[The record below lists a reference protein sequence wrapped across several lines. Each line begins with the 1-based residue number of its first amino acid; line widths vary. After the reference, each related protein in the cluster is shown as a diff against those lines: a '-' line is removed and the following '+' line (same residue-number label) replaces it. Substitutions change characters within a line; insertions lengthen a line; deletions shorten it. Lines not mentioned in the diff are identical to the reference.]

1 MTLFTKTAFLLPSV
15 KNSRLLWEKQVVETV
30 LEVKGITKQYPGS
43 KKKAN
48 NNISF
53 DLRKGEILCIAGEN
67 GAGKTTLM
75 KILIG
80 LQMPDAGEIFIN
92 GKKEIINSPAYAKKL
107 RIGMVHQHFMLFPEY
122 TVAENIVMGMEPK
135 KFNIFFDVKKAK
147 ETAEKT
153 IKDHDFKLNAGQ
165 KIKDLS
171 PGQMQQAE
179 ICRILH
185 RDAQIIILDE
195 PTSILTEQE
204 ADALFKTLEKFAAG
218 GKSIILI
225 THKLREIKGKC
236 ARVAVLRSGEMAGIR
251 DARETD
257 EYEIAR
263 MMTGEDIPQ
272 FEASAKTPVLKTE
285 PVIEF
290 DNVTVKRKMQ
300 KLPLLDGVSFK
311 VFPNEILG
319 FAGVGGNGLGV
330 IEAVLGGFLHPAQGK
345 VLHRGKDISAFKIR
359 ALRKEGL
366 AYVPSDRIRVGS
378 AVNASIDEN
387 LIINRRVEFLKK
399 KFNKNAVKDFSQN
412 LIKSYNI
419 EGARGVKK
427 CSSLSGGNL
436 QKLILAREIDFF
448 RDYIVFSEPSWGLDF
463 ASSRFIMK
471 EIEALK
477 EKGAAV
483 ILISTNLDEILL
495 LADRIIVMYK
505 GKAAKEF
512 ENTKNESIKTEIAN
526 CMQGLGV
533 PE

>member
-1 MTLFTKTAFLLPSV
+1 MSV
-15 KNSRLLWEKQVVETV
+15 KNSRLIWEKQVVETV
-30 LEVKGITKQYPGS
+30 LEAKGITKQYPGS

-80 LQMPDAGEIFIN
+80 LHTPDSGEIFIN
-92 GKKEIINSPAYAKKL
+92 GKKETINSPVTAKKL
-107 RIGMVHQHFMLFPEY
+107 KMGMVHQHFMLFPEY
-122 TVAENIVMGMEPK
+122 TVAENIVMGTEPK
-135 KFNIFFDVKKAK
+135 KFNIFFDVKKAEK
-147 ETAEKT
+147 TAEKT
-153 IKDHDFKLNAGQ
+153 IKDHDFKLNVNQ

-171 PGQMQQAE
+171 LGQMQQVE

-195 PTSILTEQE
+195 PTSILTEHE
-204 ADALFKTLEKFAAG
+204 ADSLFKILEKFAAD

-225 THKLREIKGKC
+225 THKLREIMGKC
-236 ARVAVLRSGEMAGIR
+236 GRIAVLRHGEMAGIK

-263 MMTGEDIPQ
+263 MMTGEDVPL
-272 FEASAKTPVLKTE
+272 FETSAGISVLKTE

-300 KLPLLDGVSFK
+300 KLPLLDRVSFK
-311 VFPNEILG
+311 VFPHEILG

-330 IEAVLGGFLHPAQGK
+330 IEAVLGGFLHPVQGK
-345 VLHRGKDISAFKIR
+345 VFHRGKDISAFKIQE
-359 ALRKEGL
+359 LRREGL
-366 AYVPSDRIRVGS
+366 SYVPSDRIRVGS

-387 LIINRRVEFLKK
+387 LIINRRDEFFKN
-399 KFNKNAVKDFSQN
+399 KFNKTPVKNFSQN
-412 LIKSYNI
+412 LINSYNI
-419 EGARGVKK
+419 EGAASGKK
-427 CSSLSGGNL
+427 CSKLSGGNL

-448 RDYIVFSEPSWGLDF
+448 KDYIVFSEPTWGLDI

-483 ILISTNLDEILL
+483 ILVSTNLDEILL
-495 LADRIIVMYK
+495 LADRIIVMYR
-505 GKAAKEF
+505 GKAVKEF
-512 ENTKNESIKTEIAN
+512 ENTKNESLKTEIGN
-526 CMQGLGV
+526 CMQGLGSQ
-533 PE
+533 E